1 MQYSRLAN
9 DLSRTFAIQEN
20 LFYIHM
26 NLSSSNKARLIA
38 AMDQI
43 APDRDKYIRRSS
55 HYYDNLVRFF
65 RFYIPENSRVLEIG
79 CGTGFLLNAMKPSHG
94 VGVDISPVMIE
105 IAKEKY
111 PHLQFNVQDAEY
123 LELDET
129 FDYIIIS
136 DTLGYLE
143 DIQKLFIRLKTV
155 ITPGTRILIN
165 YHSFLWEPLL
175 SLAQSVRFKMPHK
188 RLNWLNRSDVVN
200 LLNLEGYDVIKTG
213 RRYLLPLYIPLI
225 SWFFNKYIAH
235 LPLINSLCLTGYI
248 AARLPEQ
255 LPSGNKE
262 FTVTVVIPARNE
274 EGNIEDAV
282 KRIPEMGKHTEIIFV
297 EGGSSD
303 NTLNEIKR
311 VCEKW
316 KDHRDVK
323 YYVQTGKGKGDAVRL
338 GFNNA
343 SGEILMI
350 LDADLTVAPEDLN
363 KFYDAIATGKGEYI
377 NGTRLVYPMEDE
389 AMRTLNM
396 MGNKFFSVMF
406 SWILSQRIKDTL
418 CGTKVLSAENYH
430 KLKLNR
436 SYFGNFDPFGDF
448 DLIFGSAK
456 LNLKMVEVP
465 IRYRARTYGETNISR
480 FSHGWLLIRMLFYA
494 MNKIKFLH

>member
-1 MQYSRLAN
+1 M
-9 DLSRTFAIQEN
+9 
-20 LFYIHM
+20 M
-26 NLSSSNKARLIA
+26 LSSTSKARLVE
-38 AMDQI
+38 AMDKL
-43 APDRDKYIRRSS
+43 APDRDKFIRRSS

-79 CGTGFLLNAMKPSHG
+79 CGTGYLLNEMKPSYG
-94 VGVDISPVMIE
+94 VGIDISTEMIA
-105 IAKEKY
+105 IASEKY
-111 PHLQFNVQDAEY
+111 PHLHFSVQDAEY
-123 LELDET
+123 LNLNEN

-143 DIQKLFIRLKTV
+143 DIQKLFSRLKTV
-155 ITPGTRILIN
+155 STPDTRILIS

-175 SLAQSVRFKMPHK
+175 SLAQSLRLKMPHN

-200 LLNLEGYDVIKTG
+200 LLNLEGFDVVKTG
-213 RRYLLPLYIPLI
+213 RRYLMPFYIPLI

-235 LPLINSLCLTGYI
+235 LPIINSFCLTGYI

-255 LPSGNKE
+255 LPAANKE
-262 FTVTVVIPARNE
+262 FSVSVIIPARNE
-274 EGNIEDAV
+274 EGNIEAAV
-282 KRIPEMGKHTEIIFV
+282 KRVPEMGKHTEIIFV
-297 EGGSSD
+297 EGGSTD
-303 NTLNEIKR
+303 NTLGEIKR
-311 VCEKW
+311 VCESW
-316 KDHRDVK
+316 KDKRDVK
-323 YYVQTGKGKGDAVRL
+323 YFVQTGKGKGDAVRL

-343 SGEILMI
+343 SGDILMI
-350 LDADLTVAPEDLN
+350 LDADLTVAPEDLS

-406 SWILSQRIKDTL
+406 SWILGQRIKDTL
-418 CGTKVLSAENYH
+418 CGTKVLSASNYR
-430 KLKLNR
+430 KLIQNR

-456 LNLKMVEVP
+456 LNLKLIEVP
-465 IRYRARTYGETNISR
+465 IRYRARTYGSTNISR
-480 FSHGWLLIRMLFYA
+480 FSHGWLLIRMMFYA
-494 MNKIKFLH
+494 MNKMKFLL